1 VLTTDQKRELE
12 RLVAT
17 GNKLEAIKQFRNMA
31 DVGLAEAKAFID
43 ALEPGGHNS
52 SAHEPTARN
61 LRSAED
67 AALAAIRNG
76 NLIEAIKRYR
86 QQSRVGLKEARDAV
100 EALSLMNR
108 TEGRVNAKLA
118 RTLIE
123 LVAAG
128 NREQALTQLMSNSG
142 LDDAEAR
149 AVLKSIS
156 GIRGGAGSCLTGLVR
171 IVLVISLIVLGFIL
185 WVGFQAVGRP

>member
-1 VLTTDQKRELE
+1 MLTTDQKRELE

-31 DVGLAEAKAFID
+31 DVGLAEGKAFID

-86 QQSRVGLKEARDAV
+86 QHSRVGLKEARDAV